1 MTLVRKYNIKYIFYW
16 IVHKNYLFII
26 YKLLC
31 SNFSIYVNELYI
43 YIFKF
48 YIIMKNELHNY
59 WLIQHTSP
67 YTTESFN
74 SPLHTQL

>member
-1 MTLVRKYNIKYIFYW
+1 MVSTLVNYINYLKFYMTLVRKYNIKYIFYW

-43 YIFKF
+43 YI
-48 YIIMKNELHNY
+48 YIQILHHY
-59 WLIQHTSP
+59 
-67 YTTESFN
+67 EK
-74 SPLHTQL
+74 